1 MAEEVTAIG
10 IELKIREVE
19 DEIKAVDKKIE
30 DVENELKVEQ
40 QKDGRD
46 EGMICYLRDKE
57 KQLRDKEKQLR
68 DKEKQLRE
76 EKKQLRDKEN
86 LLLTLGSDKGKYS
99 IYSSWWTTTLLSF
112 PTERLY
118 IAIN

>member
-57 KQLRDKEKQLR
+57 KQLR
-68 DKEKQLRE
+68 E